1 MFVLQHSSFCAGRR
15 NQVQATDCI
24 LVLILNSWLYMNHD
38 LFHMWRNKVWSELDD
53 GMQKW
58 VLIVHWII
66 VVDVKNVQIAL
77 VLVAS
82 LLMIFYTC
90 VIDSL
95 TLKWINLLPW
105 FLNDLADGSCIIR
118 TIFLAAISSVIVICL
133 CGRKKNRIF
142 TQAHKMHTL
151 TTFLVPKG
159 WDGHPAT
166 HNITERATENYALSH
181 RP

>member
-133 CGRKKNRIF
+133 CGRKKTESSLR
-142 TQAHKMHTL
+142 L
-151 TTFLVPKG
+151 TRCILLP
-159 WDGHPAT
+159 H
-166 HNITERATENYALSH
+166 S
-181 RP
+181 